1 MNIISPVVQPTDR
14 GGSMG
19 HGTATADCKNQ
30 VSASKVV
37 SFTRKNTSPEQG
49 WKDRRS
55 PQTLLWLIGFQ
66 HLIGA
71 LSCRLRGISS
81 MHADNDFAEV
91 MQRIECELLSFIRCF
106 EGLEE
111 KPEDGERDWDLLTRV
126 VLNIRLVPP
135 VSDAAYEMLQ
145 RFDGLLRMR
154 QEELTNE
161 REKGRELR
169 LQMPTDSNA
178 EEKISVWR
186 VKCNYG
192 ERTLETLTFRGTQ
205 GQAWDKACDD
215 FTRKMNYDCSEI
227 TEQSS
232 ARRKRPVP
240 KSDGK

>member
-1 MNIISPVVQPTDR
+1 MNIILPVVQPTDR
-14 GGSMG
+14 SVSMA
-19 HGTATADCKNQ
+19 HGTSPTDGKNQ

-37 SFTRKNTSPEQG
+37 SFTRKNTGPEQG
-49 WKDRRS
+49 WRDRS
-55 PQTLLWLIGFQ
+55 STQTLSWLVGFQ

-81 MHADNDFAEV
+81 MHADDDFAEV

-111 KPEDGERDWDLLTRV
+111 KPQDGQPGWDLLTRV
-126 VLNIRLVPP
+126 VLNIRMVPP

-154 QEELTNE
+154 QEELTHE
-161 REKGRELR
+161 REKRRELR
-169 LQMPTDSNA
+169 LQMPADSKA

-192 ERTLETLTFRGTQ
+192 KRTLETLTFRGTQ
-205 GQAWDKACDD
+205 DQALDKASDD
-215 FTRKMNYDCSEI
+215 FTGKLNYDCSEI

-232 ARRKRPVP
+232 ARRKRPTP
-240 KSDGK
+240 KSGGK